1 MDSYWNRRIL
11 GIDPGY
17 AIVGFGL
24 IQAGFGHYEHLR
36 HGAITTPADMKAQD
50 RLCMIYDDMCALLD
64 AQKPDE
70 VAMEKLFFN
79 TNTTTAMGVSQA
91 RGVILLSIAQR
102 GIPVYEYSPSQI
114 KQAVVG
120 YGKAEKMQMMDMTR
134 RLLGLAALPRP
145 DDAADGLAAA
155 LCHATM
161 RTSQLYRE

>member
-1 MDSYWNRRIL
+1 MDSYWNKRIL

-24 IQAGFGHYEHLR
+24 IQAGFGRYQHLR
-36 HGAITTPADMKAQD
+36 HGAITTPADLKAHE
-50 RLCMIYDDMCALLD
+50 RLVMIYEDMCALLD
-64 AQKPDE
+64 AMKPDE
-70 VAMEKLFFN
+70 VSMEKLFFN

-102 GIPVYEYSPSQI
+102 KIPIYEYSPSQI
-114 KQAVVG
+114 KQAIVG
-120 YGKAEKMQMMDMTR
+120 YGKAEKLQMMDMTR
-134 RLLGLAALPRP
+134 RLLNLPAMPKP